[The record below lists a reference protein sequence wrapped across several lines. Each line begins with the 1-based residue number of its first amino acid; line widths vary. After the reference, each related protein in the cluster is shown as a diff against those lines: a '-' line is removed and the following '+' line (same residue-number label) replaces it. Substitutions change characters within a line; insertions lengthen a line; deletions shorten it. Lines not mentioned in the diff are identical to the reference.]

1 MAYRRPIAN
10 RAGSCDILEVTEYG
24 RAYAGRA
31 LCEGGGGE
39 PGRTAW
45 LSDGLWEEFSRWMY
59 TWRAYSDEGRG
70 VHFFGKGAHPLTD
83 SEVRQVEDWARR
95 AVTEIRRA
103 GR

>member
-1 MAYRRPIAN
+1 MAFRRPIAN
-10 RAGSCDILEVTEYG
+10 RAGYCDILEVTEYG

-45 LSDGLWEEFSRWMY
+45 LGDQLWEQFSRWLY
-59 TWRAYSDEGRG
+59 TSSAYSEESRG
-70 VHFFGKGAHPLTD
+70 VYFFGKGAHALTD
-83 SEVRQVEDWARR
+83 SEARRLGDWAQSAIAEVRR
-95 AVTEIRRA
+95 S